1 MTATHTKLTPNILLI
16 ISGSIAAYKA
26 PPLIRRMKD
35 KGWGVQVILTKG
47 GAEFITPL
55 SVSSVSGEITY
66 CDLFS
71 LTDEAAMG
79 HITLA
84 RNADVILIAP
94 ASANLLA
101 RMSLGLADDLAATA
115 LLATNAPIIAAPAMN
130 PFMWAHPAT
139 KANTEILKSRG
150 VHFIAPNEGD
160 MACGESGVGRFAETN
175 EILEAV
181 EAVIEAAKP
190 PPIKYLSGKHIIVT
204 AGPTHE
210 PIDAVRYIAN
220 KSSGKQGYAI
230 AEVLAE
236 QGADVTLIS
245 GPVSIKPPP
254 KVKVIAVKTGEDMMK
269 AAAKALPADAMIC
282 AAAVADWTVKNI
294 AKQKIKKTK
303 GETPTLE
310 FIENPDILAAISQHP
325 HRPKLVIGF
334 AAETENTLKAAQEKR
349 QRKGCDWIIANDVS
363 NGVFGGD
370 DNQVYFITNDEAT
383 PWPKMSK
390 HDVGRRLAEKIIE
403 ALRNDK

>member
-1 MTATHTKLTPNILLI
+1 MTKTAPNILLI

-26 PPLIRRMKD
+26 LDLIRRMKD

-55 SVSSVSGEITY
+55 SVSSISGEKTY

-79 HITLA
+79 HIALA
-84 RNADVILIAP
+84 RNADVILVAP

-101 RMSLGLADDLAATA
+101 RMSHGLADDLAAAA
-115 LLATNAPIIAAPAMN
+115 LLAANAPIIAAPAMN
-130 PFMWAHPAT
+130 PFMWSNPAT
-139 KANTEILKSRG
+139 KANIEILQSRG
-150 VHFIAPNEGD
+150 VRFVAPNEGD
-160 MACGESGVGRFAETN
+160 MACGEKGVGRFAETS
-175 EILEAV
+175 EILAGV
-181 EAVIEAAKP
+181 EAVITGAAKP
-190 PPIKYLSGKHIIVT
+190 LAGKHIIVT

-210 PIDAVRYIAN
+210 PIDGVRYIAN
-220 KSSGKQGYAI
+220 RSSGKQGYAI

-245 GPVSIKPPP
+245 GPVSLPVPP
-254 KVKVIAVKTGEDMMK
+254 KVEVIAIETGAEMMK
-269 AAAKALPADAMIC
+269 AATAALPADAVIC
-282 AAAVADWTVKNI
+282 AAAVADWAVKNI
-294 AKQKIKKTK
+294 SKQKIKKIK
-303 GETPTLE
+303 GEVPKLK

-325 HRPKLVIGF
+325 HRPQLVIGF

-363 NGVFGGD
+363 GDVFGGD
-370 DNQVYFITNDEAT
+370 DNQVYFITEDEADH
-383 PWPKMSK
+383 WPKMSK
-390 HDVGRRLAEKIIE
+390 HDVGRRLAEKIIG
-403 ALRNDK
+403 ALSDER